1 MSEIRVLCIS
11 SAVKGQ
17 AFLRELKR
25 QGCNVV
31 LLTEERYRDDPD
43 WPYDAI
49 DNIVYMP
56 SLFRKQDVM
65 TQVGYMG
72 RGWNI
77 DLILPLDDYEVE
89 MAASLREHLR
99 MPGMGETAARFFRDK
114 LAMRMRARE
123 LNIAVP
129 EFTSVFNYDTLRA
142 FMERVAP
149 PYLLKPRSEAGAMGI
164 KRCESTEQV
173 WRWLNQLGDNQ
184 ANYLLEQF
192 VPSDVFHV
200 DSIVWHG
207 QILFSVASGYSRPPL
222 TVSHGG
228 GVFSTSIL
236 PRDAPE
242 TRALLEMNAR
252 TLAALGMTKLGAKSS
267 LVGTAG
273 EIQHFDVGSVEKTF
287 GYQLSGATHLE
298 ILRGQ
303 ADGQLQFLECAA
315 RVGGANISDMI
326 ECGTGINPWT
336 EWARIELAQLRGET
350 YSLPTAR
357 NDYAGILVCLARQ
370 EWPDLTSYDA
380 PEVVWRM
387 HKPYHAGLI
396 ATSPDHA
403 RVQVLLNEY
412 VDRFAQDFLTTG
424 KPLETARAN

>member
-56 SLFRKQDVM
+56 SLFRKQDVI
-65 TQVGYMG
+65 TQVGYMC

-129 EFTSVFNYDTLRA
+129 EFTSVFNYDTLRT

-173 WRWLNQLGDNQ
+173 WRWLDQLGDNQ
-184 ANYLLEQF
+184 ANYLLEKF
-192 VPSDVFHV
+192 VPSDVFHI

-207 QILFSVASGYSRPPL
+207 QILFSVASGYDRPPL

-228 GVFSTSIL
+228 GVFSTRIL

-242 TRALLEMNAR
+242 THTLLEMNTR
-252 TLAALGMTKLGAKSS
+252 VLAALGMN
-267 LVGTAG
+267 
-273 EIQHFDVGSVEKTF
+273 
-287 GYQLSGATHLE
+287 SGATHLE

-303 ADGQLQFLECAA
+303 ADGQLRFLECAA

-396 ATSPDHA
+396 ATSPDHT
-403 RVQVLLNEY
+403 RVQTLLNSY

>member
-65 TQVGYMG
+65 TQVGYMC

-129 EFTSVFNYDTLRA
+129 EFTSVFNYDTLRT

-173 WRWLNQLGDNQ
+173 WRWLDQLGDNQ
-184 ANYLLEQF
+184 ANYLLEKF
-192 VPSDVFHV
+192 VPSDVFHI

-207 QILFSVASGYSRPPL
+207 QILFSVASGYDRPPL

-228 GVFSTSIL
+228 GVFSTRIL

-242 TRALLEMNAR
+242 THTLLEMNTR
-252 TLAALGMTKLGAKSS
+252 VLAALGMN
-267 LVGTAG
+267 
-273 EIQHFDVGSVEKTF
+273 
-287 GYQLSGATHLE
+287 SGATHLE

-303 ADGQLQFLECAA
+303 ADGQLRFLECAA

-396 ATSPDHA
+396 ATSPDHT
-403 RVQVLLNEY
+403 RVQTLLNSY